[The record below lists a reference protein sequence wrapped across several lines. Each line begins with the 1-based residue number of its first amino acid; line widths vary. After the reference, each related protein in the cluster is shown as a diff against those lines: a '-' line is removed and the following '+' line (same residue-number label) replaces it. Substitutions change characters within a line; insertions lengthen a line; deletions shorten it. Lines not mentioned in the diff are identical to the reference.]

1 MSNISDVNSAVSDVA
16 FFTQLTS
23 GSSVR
28 TKASQIYQV
37 ATNRAAF
44 PPSQEEDA
52 GVELRW
58 LPFLEMRLEAMGKL
72 TAADLDGLPV
82 PPPKTLDQAI
92 RFAYKY
98 FPPTLPTPSV
108 VPSPSGGVELIWF
121 RFRWHLE
128 IDFSDS
134 SVIVWAHDMRGGE
147 LWRGSIADGSTVEKL
162 EALLKELSQN

>member
-1 MSNISDVNSAVSDVA
+1 MSNIGDVSSAVSDVA
-16 FFTQLTS
+16 IFTQLAS
-23 GSSVR
+23 GPSVS
-28 TKASQIYQV
+28 TEASQIYQ
-37 ATNRAAF
+37 AASNRAAF
-44 PPSQEEDA
+44 TPSQEEDA
-52 GVELRW
+52 GVALRW
-58 LPFLEMRLEAMGKL
+58 LPFLEMRLEAMKAL
-72 TAADLDGLPV
+72 TTDNLDGLPV

-134 SVIVWAHDMRGGE
+134 GVIVWAHDMRGGE

-162 EALLKELSQN
+162 EPLLKELSQY